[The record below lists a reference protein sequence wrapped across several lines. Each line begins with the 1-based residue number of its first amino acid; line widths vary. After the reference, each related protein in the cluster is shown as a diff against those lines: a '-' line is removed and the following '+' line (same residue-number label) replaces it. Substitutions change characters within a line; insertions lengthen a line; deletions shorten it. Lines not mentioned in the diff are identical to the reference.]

1 MKSDYLIDKHIEKLY
16 RYGYTDFL
24 LPNEFLQ
31 VKNKLK
37 KTEYNVYKPY
47 IDSEKV
53 ILYKKVKPEIVLYK
67 IICSESLIHQ
77 DILGTLFSLN
87 LSIYVY
93 GDIIIYGNN
102 YYLFV
107 LPTITNYL
115 ESNLT
120 SIKNIPITLK
130 KEDLSIIENYQR
142 EYQEYEIIVTS
153 LRIDAVISR
162 ITSLSRTMVISK
174 IKNKEVYLNY
184 EILTNNS
191 YILKENDI
199 FSVRKYGKYKYNKV
213 IKNTKKDN
221 LIISYYKGLS

>member
-1 MKSDYLIDKHIEKLY
+1 MKSNYLIDKHIEKLY

-53 ILYKKVKPEIVLYK
+53 ILYRKIKPEIVLYK
-67 IICSESLIHQ
+67 IICSDTLRHQ

-93 GDIIIYGNN
+93 GDIIIGGND
-102 YYLFV
+102 YYIFV
-107 LPTITNYL
+107 LPMITNYL

-120 SIKNIPITLK
+120 KIKDVPIRL
-130 KEDLSIIENYQR
+130 ERQELDVIENYQR
-142 EYQEYEIIVTS
+142 EYEECELIVPS
-153 LRIDAVISR
+153 LRIDTVISK

-174 IKNKEVYLNY
+174 MKNKEIYLNY

-191 YILKENDI
+191 YNLKENDI
-199 FSVRKYGKYKYNKV
+199 FSVRKYGKYKYNKI
-213 IKNTKKDN
+213 IKNTKKEN
-221 LIISYYKGLS
+221 LVISYYKY

>member
-1 MKSDYLIDKHIEKLY
+1 MKSNYLIDKHIEKLY

-37 KTEYNVYKPY
+37 KTEYNIYKSY

-53 ILYKKVKPEIVLYK
+53 LLYKKVKPEIVLYK
-67 IICSESLIHQ
+67 IICSEPLRHQ

-93 GDIIIYGNN
+93 GDIIIDGNN

-107 LPTITNYL
+107 LSTITNYL

-130 KEDLSIIENYQR
+130 REDLSIIENYQR

-162 ITSLSRTMVISK
+162 ITGISRTMVISK

-191 YILKENDI
+191 YVLKENDI
-199 FSVRKYGKYKYNKV
+199 FSIRKYGKYKYNKV

-221 LIISYYKGLS
+221 LIISYHKY

>member
-1 MKSDYLIDKHIEKLY
+1 MKSNYIIDKHIEKLY
-16 RYGYTDFL
+16 KYGYTDFL

-53 ILYKKVKPEIVLYK
+53 ILYRKVKPEIVLYK
-67 IICSESLIHQ
+67 IICSETLRHQ

-93 GDIIIYGNN
+93 GDIIIDGNN

-107 LPTITNYL
+107 LPTLTNYL

-120 SIKNIPITLK
+120 KIKNIPITLE
-130 KEDLSIIENYQR
+130 KENLSIIENYKR
-142 EYQEYEIIVTS
+142 EYQEHEIIVTS
-153 LRIDAVISR
+153 LRIDTVISG
-162 ITSLSRTMVISK
+162 ITGLSRTMVISK

-191 YILKENDI
+191 YVLKENDI
-199 FSVRKYGKYKYNKV
+199 FSIRKYGKYKYNK
-213 IKNTKKDN
+213 ILKKNKKGKL
-221 LIISYYKGLS
+221 LINCFKY

>member
-1 MKSDYLIDKHIEKLY
+1 MKSNYLIDKHIEKLY

-37 KTEYNVYKPY
+37 KTEYDVYKPY

-53 ILYKKVKPEIVLYK
+53 ILYRKIKPEIVLYK
-67 IICSESLIHQ
+67 IICSEPLRHQ

-93 GDIIIYGNN
+93 GDIIIDGNN

-107 LPTITNYL
+107 LPTLTNYL

-120 SIKNIPITLK
+120 KIKNIPITLE
-130 KEDLSIIENYQR
+130 KENLSIIENYKR
-142 EYQEYEIIVTS
+142 EYKEHEIIVTS
-153 LRIDAVISR
+153 LRIDTVISG
-162 ITSLSRTMVISK
+162 ITGLSRTMVISK

-191 YILKENDI
+191 YVLKENDI
-199 FSVRKYGKYKYNKV
+199 FSIRKYGKYKYNK
-213 IKNTKKDN
+213 ILKNTKKGKL
-221 LIISYYKGLS
+221 LINCFKY

>member
-1 MKSDYLIDKHIEKLY
+1 MKSNYLIDKHIEKLY
-16 RYGYTDFL
+16 RYGYTEFL

-53 ILYKKVKPEIVLYK
+53 ILYRKIKPEIVLYK
-67 IICSESLIHQ
+67 IICSDTLRHQ

-93 GDIIIYGNN
+93 GDIIIGGND
-102 YYLFV
+102 YYIFV
-107 LPTITNYL
+107 LPMITNYL

-120 SIKNIPITLK
+120 KIKDVPIRL
-130 KEDLSIIENYQR
+130 ERQELDVIENYQR
-142 EYQEYEIIVTS
+142 EYEECELIVPS
-153 LRIDAVISR
+153 LRIDTVISK

-174 IKNKEVYLNY
+174 MKNKEIYLNY

-191 YILKENDI
+191 YNLKENDI
-199 FSVRKYGKYKYNKV
+199 FSVRKYGKYKYNKI

-221 LIISYYKGLS
+221 LVISYYKY

>member
-1 MKSDYLIDKHIEKLY
+1 MKSNYLIDKHIEKLY

-37 KTEYNVYKPY
+37 KTEYDVYKPY

-53 ILYKKVKPEIVLYK
+53 ILYRKIKPEIVLYK
-67 IICSESLIHQ
+67 IICSEPLRHQ

-93 GDIIIYGNN
+93 GDIIIDGNN

-107 LPTITNYL
+107 LPTLTNYL

-120 SIKNIPITLK
+120 KIKNIPITLE
-130 KEDLSIIENYQR
+130 KENLSIIENYKR
-142 EYQEYEIIVTS
+142 EYQEHEIIVTS
-153 LRIDAVISR
+153 LRIDTVISG
-162 ITSLSRTMVISK
+162 ITGLSRTMVISK

-191 YILKENDI
+191 YVLKENDI
-199 FSVRKYGKYKYNKV
+199 FSIRKYGKYKYNK
-213 IKNTKKDN
+213 ILKNTKKGKL
-221 LIISYYKGLS
+221 LINCFKY